1 MKRTAEE
8 HLGFRRRVPSEDIE
22 GLQYTISLLRGILA
36 DNIAHKAPFMEKSD
50 SSSVS
55 LSNKRA
61 ERSIYGDLDL

>member
-36 DNIAHKAPFMEKSD
+36 DNIAHKAPFMENRILPASPYRIKEP
-50 SSSVS
+50 
-55 LSNKRA
+55 KEA
-61 ERSIYGDLDL
+61 FTEI